1 MRVGHLLAMLQFGT
15 LPADLTER
23 NMRLFCSEVMPALR
37 ALSAEQERVA
47 A

>member
-1 MRVGHLLAMLQFGT
+1 MLQFGT

-37 ALSAEQERVA
+37 TLTAEQERVA